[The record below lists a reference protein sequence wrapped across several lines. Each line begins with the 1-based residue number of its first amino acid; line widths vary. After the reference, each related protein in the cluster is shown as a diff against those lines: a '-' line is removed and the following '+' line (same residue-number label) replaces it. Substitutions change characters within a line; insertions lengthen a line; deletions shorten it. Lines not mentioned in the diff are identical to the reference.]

1 MSTDRSSTPSAPEP
15 GGGATAESAGTAKA
29 AKRPSSTLAVLQRL
43 GRSLMMPIAV
53 LPAAAILLRL
63 GQPDLLGA
71 DGLAG
76 MPGMGWMDPV
86 AGAVGAAGD
95 AIFQALPLLFAV
107 GVAIGFAKRADGST
121 ALAAVVGYL
130 VFDRVAT
137 WTMVTFNGP
146 TGDLGSRLVTYP
158 LPVDPVTREPVVDQA
173 SAEAVGAVINNAV
186 KNPTDVLGGIA
197 IGLVAALLWQRY
209 HRIKLPTWLGF
220 FGGRRF
226 VPIVTAMAGL
236 LIGVALGLLWPV
248 VGSWI
253 QDLGEGIIGA
263 GAVGAGLY
271 GVVNRLLLP
280 LGLHHVVNS
289 FIWFVSGSYTDDAG
303 NVSNGEITR
312 YLAGDPTA
320 GTFLSGFFPV
330 LMFGLPGAALAM
342 WLAAPKARRA
352 QIGSIMI
359 PAALTAFATGIT
371 EPVEF
376 AFIFVA
382 PALFAVHVV
391 LTGVSMAVLNAL
403 DAQLGFGFSAGLID
417 LLLNATKD
425 NTSGLG
431 LILLLGLVY
440 FGLYF
445 GIFYLLIT
453 RFNLPTP
460 GRESDPE
467 ENAAAQTAPGASED
481 GSGPRSD
488 GSPERS
494 EPESSGGRADGSG

>member
-1 MSTDRSSTPSAPEP
+1 MSSDQTPTPTASQPP
-15 GGGATAESAGTAKA
+15 GGDAGRSKRGSSA
-29 AKRPSSTLAVLQRL
+29 LAVLQRL

-76 MPGMGWMDPV
+76 LSGMGWMEPV
-86 AGAVGAAGD
+86 AGAVGMAGD
-95 AIFQALPLLFAV
+95 AVFQALPLLFAI

-137 WTMVTFNGP
+137 WTMVTFDGA
-146 TGDLGSRLVTYP
+146 TGDLGSRLTTYP
-158 LPVDPVTREPVVDQA
+158 LAVDPVTRQPVTDP
-173 SAEAVGAVINNAV
+173 EAVNAVMPVINHAV

-197 IGLVAALLWQRY
+197 VGLVAALLWQRY

-226 VPIVTAMAGL
+226 VPIVTALAGL
-236 LIGVALGLLWPV
+236 VMGVVLGLVWPV
-248 VGSWI
+248 VGGWI

-263 GAVGAGLY
+263 GAVGAGAY
-271 GVVNRLLLP
+271 GVINRLLLP

-289 FIWFVSGSYTDDAG
+289 FIWFVSGTYTAPDGTVAH
-303 NVSNGEITR
+303 GEITR
-312 YLAGDPTA
+312 YFAGDPDA
-320 GTFLSGFFPV
+320 GGLLSGFFPV

-342 WLAAPKARRA
+342 WLATPKARRT

-391 LTGVSMAVLNAL
+391 LTGISMAVLNAL

-417 LLLNATKD
+417 MLLNATKD
-425 NTSGLG
+425 NTQGLG
-431 LILLLGLVY
+431 VILLVGLVY
-440 FGLYF
+440 FAAYF

-460 GRESDPE
+460 GRERDPDE
-467 ENAAAQTAPGASED
+467 PGETVRARTEADTGEDPPGTGKTARG
-481 GSGPRSD
+481 GTG
-488 GSPERS
+488 
-494 EPESSGGRADGSG
+494 SSG

>member
-1 MSTDRSSTPSAPEP
+1 MSSDQTPAPP
-15 GGGATAESAGTAKA
+15 APAGGARTRKTGSSA
-29 AKRPSSTLAVLQRL
+29 LAVFQRL

-76 MPGMGWMDPV
+76 LRGMGWMVPV
-86 AGAVGAAGD
+86 AGAIGTAGD
-95 AIFQALPLLFAV
+95 AVFQALPLLFAV

-137 WTMVTFNGP
+137 WTMVTFDGP

-158 LPVDPVTREPVVDQA
+158 LPVDPVTRQPLTDPD
-173 SAEAVGAVINNAV
+173 AVAGVGEMINHAV

-197 IGLVAALLWQRY
+197 VGLIAAVLWQRY
-209 HRIKLPTWLGF
+209 HRIQLPTWLGF

-226 VPIVTAMAGL
+226 VPIVTALAGL
-236 LIGVALGLLWPV
+236 FLGVALGLLWPV
-248 VGSWI
+248 VGGWI
-253 QDLGEGIIGA
+253 QSLGESIVGA
-263 GAVGAGLY
+263 GALGAGIY
-271 GVVNRLLLP
+271 GVVNRILLP

-289 FIWFVSGSYTDDAG
+289 FIWFVSGTYEGPDG
-303 NVSNGEITR
+303 IVQGEITR
-312 YLAGDPTA
+312 YFAGDPDA
-320 GTFLSGFFPV
+320 GGLLSGFFPV

-342 WLAAPKARRA
+342 WLAAHRERRA

-382 PALFAVHVV
+382 PALFVVHIV
-391 LTGVSMAVLNAL
+391 LTGLSMAILNAL

-417 LLLNATKD
+417 MLLNASKD
-425 NTSGLG
+425 NTEGLG
-431 LILLLGLVY
+431 LILLLGL
-440 FGLYF
+440 LYF
-445 GIFYLLIT
+445 VAYFAIFYVLIT
-453 RFNLPTP
+453 RLRLPTP
-460 GRESDPE
+460 GREADPE
-467 ENAAAQTAPGASED
+467 ENAAAPAVPGAAEEASGAGAD
-481 GSGPRSD
+481 GP
-488 GSPERS
+488 SPGG
-494 EPESSGGRADGSG
+494 GGRG

>member
-1 MSTDRSSTPSAPEP
+1 MSSDQTPTPTASQPP
-15 GGGATAESAGTAKA
+15 GGDAGRS
-29 AKRPSSTLAVLQRL
+29 KRGSSTLAVLQRL

-76 MPGMGWMDPV
+76 LSGMGWMEPV
-86 AGAVGAAGD
+86 AGAVGMAGD
-95 AIFQALPLLFAV
+95 AVFQALPLLFAI

-137 WTMVTFNGP
+137 WTMVTFDGA
-146 TGDLGSRLVTYP
+146 TGDLGSRLTTYP
-158 LPVDPVTREPVVDQA
+158 LAVDPVTRQPVTA
-173 SAEAVGAVINNAV
+173 PEAVNAVMPVINHAV

-197 IGLVAALLWQRY
+197 VGLVAALLWQRY

-226 VPIVTAMAGL
+226 VPIVTALAGL
-236 LIGVALGLLWPV
+236 VMGVVLGLVWPV
-248 VGSWI
+248 VGGWI

-263 GAVGAGLY
+263 GAVGAGAY
-271 GVVNRLLLP
+271 GVINRLLLP

-289 FIWFVSGSYTDDAG
+289 FIWFVSGTYTAPDGTVAH
-303 NVSNGEITR
+303 GEITR
-312 YLAGDPTA
+312 YFAGDPDA
-320 GTFLSGFFPV
+320 GGLLSGFFPV

-342 WLAAPKARRA
+342 WLATPKARRT

-391 LTGVSMAVLNAL
+391 LTGISMAVLNAL

-417 LLLNATKD
+417 MLLNATKD
-425 NTSGLG
+425 NTQGLG
-431 LILLLGLVY
+431 VILLVGLVY
-440 FGLYF
+440 FAAYF

-460 GRESDPE
+460 GRERDPDE
-467 ENAAAQTAPGASED
+467 PGETVRARTEADTGEDPPGA
-481 GSGPRSD
+481 
-488 GSPERS
+488 
-494 EPESSGGRADGSG
+494 GGTAGGGT

>member
-1 MSTDRSSTPSAPEP
+1 MSSDQTPTPTASQPP
-15 GGGATAESAGTAKA
+15 GGDAGRSKRGSSA
-29 AKRPSSTLAVLQRL
+29 LAVLQRL

-76 MPGMGWMDPV
+76 LSGMGWMEPV
-86 AGAVGAAGD
+86 AGAVGMAGD
-95 AIFQALPLLFAV
+95 AVFQALPLLFAI

-137 WTMVTFNGP
+137 WTMVTFDGA
-146 TGDLGSRLVTYP
+146 TGDLGSRLTTYP
-158 LPVDPVTREPVVDQA
+158 LAVDPVTRQPVTDP
-173 SAEAVGAVINNAV
+173 EAVNAVMPVINHAV

-197 IGLVAALLWQRY
+197 VGLVAALLWQRY

-226 VPIVTAMAGL
+226 VPIVTALAGL
-236 LIGVALGLLWPV
+236 VMGVVLGLVWPV
-248 VGSWI
+248 VGGWI

-263 GAVGAGLY
+263 GAVGAGAY
-271 GVVNRLLLP
+271 GVINRLLLP

-289 FIWFVSGSYTDDAG
+289 FIWFVSGTYTAPDGTVAH
-303 NVSNGEITR
+303 GEITR
-312 YLAGDPTA
+312 YFAGDPDA
-320 GTFLSGFFPV
+320 GGLLSGFFPV

-342 WLAAPKARRA
+342 WLATPKARRT

-391 LTGVSMAVLNAL
+391 LTGISMAVLNAL

-417 LLLNATKD
+417 MLLNATKD
-425 NTSGLG
+425 NTQGLG
-431 LILLLGLVY
+431 VILLVGLVY
-440 FGLYF
+440 FAAYF

-460 GRESDPE
+460 GRERDPDE
-467 ENAAAQTAPGASED
+467 PGETVRARTEADAGEDPPGA
-481 GSGPRSD
+481 GKTARG
-488 GSPERS
+488 GTG
-494 EPESSGGRADGSG
+494 SSG